1 MRNGLEGTAPRIHPS
16 GLGRLQSRLAR
27 DVPET
32 GPCAAAH
39 DVELAGLMDHL
50 SADGEALRYMKHAPE
65 SYFAED
71 AAKVAA
77 SISGERNRE
86 AEAQAALARES
97 IRPA

>member
-1 MRNGLEGTAPRIHPS
+1 MGRRHRNPS
-16 GLGRLQSRLAR
+16 GIPKPNVTIHDLRHTFGVHCAQAGVPIARLQKL
-27 DVPET
+27 
-32 GPCAAAH
+32 
-39 DVELAGLMDHL
+39 LDHA
-50 SADGEALRYMKHAPE
+50 SPHMTLRYMKHAPE